1 MPQLLDGATVD
12 GNGAAADWN
21 GNKKG
26 TLQIVGTW
34 DGATV
39 TIYGSI
45 DKGVNYTAP
54 SNSAYTEDVIT
65 SFDMGT
71 GKVRATVSS
80 AGASTNLNAY
90 VSPG

>member
-1 MPQLLDGATVD
+1 MPQLLNSAKTDGSGTAI
-12 GNGAAADWN
+12 DWN

-26 TLQIVGTW
+26 TLQIAGTW

-45 DKGVNYTAP
+45 DSGATYTAP
-54 SNSAYTEDVIT
+54 NNSSYTEDVIT
-65 SFDMGT
+65 SFEMGP
-71 GKVRATVSS
+71 GKVKATVSS
-80 AGASTNLNAY
+80 AGASTDLNAY